1 MSSCSNCN
9 IQNSNPSIGEIG
21 TKTRKDR
28 FKKEDVTKRYNPAAL
43 LNSNLNTNT
52 STSIKSALGNVQTQI
67 GSVDSKA
74 GVQKKKSISN
84 INQSTLN
91 VLKDVLDISS
101 SDIQVKDADKSKIK
115 KSTRNVA
122 QTVIMETK
130 KKENT
135 FKPKP
140 RRQIKLNS
148 LKSKN
153 AEMKK
158 LDPKKSK
165 TKNKQSKSV
174 GTDLASSP
182 SFQAK
187 LNSLFQQN
195 IEKEKMKIDF
205 ELPSSF
211 NGKKV
216 WANYIKDVRS
226 QGLCG
231 SCWAFASLF
240 VLQTRLSIYSR
251 GKYNYNL
258 SPAKMIFCSITD
270 DSYEED
276 FVNSLKK
283 QLNEGNYY
291 DFKKDIVDIDKI
303 KDVTYGCEGKNLIN
317 AWQFLYRFGS
327 PDNSC
332 FLYGDENN
340 YYENNA
346 TPDLTSTDNV
356 PDACSLYAKNTYDYC
371 PSSKT
376 NMITHRSGG
385 FYLVPGVENKSGDN
399 NKQSGTEYNI
409 RKEIYKWGP
418 CTTGMMIYQDF
429 IDWDGK
435 GVYVYDKRSER
446 IGGHAVVLM
455 GWGEENGKLFWL
467 VRNSWGSDWGKN
479 DGYFKILRGENHC
492 EIEENVIVGVPN
504 IPAIRLFL
512 DYPLLYQK
520 EDLIGQILWGIND
533 NGIKETTLEK
543 LTLGKVEN
551 KDIENQS
558 YYSVKSLPNFYEF
571 LSGKVDD
578 DKKEEFK
585 QIIRR
590 RHEVYKKDI
599 VPSKFKIILI
609 ILLIIFFFFI

>member
-21 TKTRKDR
+21 AKTRRDR
-28 FKKEDVTKRYNPAAL
+28 TNKADVTKRYNPAAL

-52 STSIKSALGNVQTQI
+52 TTAVAKALGNVQTQI
-67 GSVDSKA
+67 GTVDTKA
-74 GVQKKKSISN
+74 TVAKKKSISN

-91 VLKDVLDISS
+91 VLKDVIDITV
-101 SDIQVKDADKSKIK
+101 SDIQVKEADKSKIK
-115 KSTRNVA
+115 KVSRNIA
-122 QTVIMETK
+122 QTTIMEDK
-130 KKENT
+130 KKENV

-140 RRQIKLNS
+140 RRQIKLAS
-148 LKSKN
+148 LKNKN
-153 AEMKK
+153 VEIQKVDAK
-158 LDPKKSK
+158 
-165 TKNKQSKSV
+165 KNKTRSKQAKSV

-187 LNSLFQQN
+187 FNSLSQLN
-195 IEKEKMKIDF
+195 IEQEKMKIDF

-216 WANYIKDVRS
+216 WAKYIRDVRS

-251 GKYNYNL
+251 GKYNFNL

-276 FVNSLKK
+276 FINSLKK
-283 QLNEGNYY
+283 QLDEGNYY
-291 DFKKDIVDIDKI
+291 DFKKDIVDLDKI

-340 YYENNA
+340 YYENNV

-356 PDACSLYAKNTYDYC
+356 PDSCSVYAKNTYDYC

-385 FYLVPGVENKSGDN
+385 FYLVPGVESKSE

-435 GVYVYDKRSER
+435 GVYVYNKRSEI

-479 DGYFKILRGENHC
+479 DGYFKILRGVNHC

-504 IPAIRLFL
+504 IPALRLFL

-520 EDLIGQILWGIND
+520 EDLIGQVLWRIND
-533 NGIKETTLEK
+533 DGLKETTLER
-543 LTLGKVEN
+543 LALGKIDN

-558 YYSVKSLPNFYEF
+558 YYSIKSFPNFYEF
-571 LSGKVDD
+571 LSAKVDD
-578 DKKEEFK
+578 VAKENFN
-585 QIIRR
+585 QIIIR
-590 RHEVYKKDI
+590 RHEVYKKDV
-599 VPSKFKIILI
+599 VPSKFKIALI
-609 ILLIIFFFFI
+609 IILIIFFFYM

>member
-28 FKKEDVTKRYNPAAL
+28 FKKEDVTKRYNPASL

-153 AEMKK
+153 VEMKK

-187 LNSLFQQN
+187 LNSLFKQN

-385 FYLVPGVENKSGDN
+385 FYLVPGVENKSGDD

-418 CTTGMMIYQDF
+418 CTTGMVIYQDF

-590 RHEVYKKDI
+590 RHEVYKKEI

>member
-1 MSSCSNCN
+1 MSCSNCN

-21 TKTRKDR
+21 TKLRRENKNKIT
-28 FKKEDVTKRYNPAAL
+28 VTSRYNPAAL

-52 STSIKSALGNVQTQI
+52 STSITKALGNVQTQI

-74 GVQKKKSISN
+74 TTQKKKSISN
-84 INQSTLN
+84 INQATLN
-91 VLKDVLDISS
+91 VLKDVIDLTV

-115 KSTRNVA
+115 KVTRNIA
-122 QTVIMETK
+122 QTTIMDDK
-130 KKENT
+130 KKDNV

-148 LKSKN
+148 IKN
-153 AEMKK
+153 KNVEMKK
-158 LDPKKSK
+158 VDPKK
-165 TKNKQSKSV
+165 TKARNRQAKSV

-187 LNSLFQQN
+187 FNSLFQQN
-195 IEKEKMKIDF
+195 IEQEKMKIDF
-205 ELPSSF
+205 ELPDSF

-216 WANYIKDVRS
+216 WDKYIREVRS

-231 SCWAFASLF
+231 SCWAFSSLF

-251 GKYNYNL
+251 GKYNFNL

-283 QLNEGNYY
+283 QLDEGNYY

-332 FLYGDENN
+332 FLYGDENS
-340 YYENNA
+340 YSENNI
-346 TPDLTSTDNV
+346 TPDLTNTDNV
-356 PDACSLYAKNTYDYC
+356 PDSCSVYAKNTFDYC

-385 FYLVPGVENKSGDN
+385 FYLVPGVTSKSE

-429 IDWDGK
+429 FDWDGK
-435 GVYVYDKRSER
+435 GVYVYNKRSEK

-492 EIEENVIVGVPN
+492 EVEENVIVGVPN
-504 IPAIRLFL
+504 IPALRLFL
-512 DYPLLYQK
+512 DYPILYQK

-533 NGIKETTLEK
+533 NGIKETTLEQ
-543 LTLGKVEN
+543 LALGKIEN
-551 KDIENQS
+551 KDIEKQS
-558 YYSVKSLPNFYEF
+558 YYSIKSLPNFYEF

-578 DKKEEFK
+578 DVKENYR
-585 QIIRR
+585 QIIIK

-599 VPSKFKIILI
+599 IPSKFKIILI
-609 ILLIIFFFFI
+609 ILLVIFFFYM

>member
-28 FKKEDVTKRYNPAAL
+28 FKKADVTKRYNPAAL

-340 YYENNA
+340 YYENNV

>member
-28 FKKEDVTKRYNPAAL
+28 FKKEDVTKRYNPASL

-153 AEMKK
+153 VEMKK

-187 LNSLFQQN
+187 LNSLFKQN

-385 FYLVPGVENKSGDN
+385 FYLVPGVENKSGDD

-418 CTTGMMIYQDF
+418 CTTGMVIYQDF

-590 RHEVYKKDI
+590 RHEVYKKEI

-609 ILLIIFFFFI
+609 ILLIIFFFYI

>member
-1 MSSCSNCN
+1 
-9 IQNSNPSIGEIG
+9 
-21 TKTRKDR
+21 
-28 FKKEDVTKRYNPAAL
+28 
-43 LNSNLNTNT
+43 
-52 STSIKSALGNVQTQI
+52 
-67 GSVDSKA
+67 
-74 GVQKKKSISN
+74 
-84 INQSTLN
+84 
-91 VLKDVLDISS
+91 
-101 SDIQVKDADKSKIK
+101 
-115 KSTRNVA
+115 
-122 QTVIMETK
+122 
-130 KKENT
+130 
-135 FKPKP
+135 
-140 RRQIKLNS
+140 
-148 LKSKN
+148 
-153 AEMKK
+153 
-158 LDPKKSK
+158 
-165 TKNKQSKSV
+165 
-174 GTDLASSP
+174 
-182 SFQAK
+182 
-187 LNSLFQQN
+187 
-195 IEKEKMKIDF
+195 
-205 ELPSSF
+205 
-211 NGKKV
+211 
-216 WANYIKDVRS
+216 
-226 QGLCG
+226 
-231 SCWAFASLF
+231 
-240 VLQTRLSIYSR
+240 
-251 GKYNYNL
+251 
-258 SPAKMIFCSITD
+258 
-270 DSYEED
+270 
-276 FVNSLKK
+276 
-283 QLNEGNYY
+283 
-291 DFKKDIVDIDKI
+291 
-303 KDVTYGCEGKNLIN
+303 
-317 AWQFLYRFGS
+317 
-327 PDNSC
+327 
-332 FLYGDENN
+332 
-340 YYENNA
+340 
-346 TPDLTSTDNV
+346 
-356 PDACSLYAKNTYDYC
+356 
-371 PSSKT
+371 
-376 NMITHRSGG
+376 MITHRSGG

-609 ILLIIFFFFI
+609 ILLIIFFFYI

>member
-153 AEMKK
+153 TEMKK

-371 PSSKT
+371 PS
-376 NMITHRSGG
+376 
-385 FYLVPGVENKSGDN
+385 
-399 NKQSGTEYNI
+399 
-409 RKEIYKWGP
+409 
-418 CTTGMMIYQDF
+418 
-429 IDWDGK
+429 
-435 GVYVYDKRSER
+435 
-446 IGGHAVVLM
+446 
-455 GWGEENGKLFWL
+455 
-467 VRNSWGSDWGKN
+467 
-479 DGYFKILRGENHC
+479 
-492 EIEENVIVGVPN
+492 
-504 IPAIRLFL
+504 
-512 DYPLLYQK
+512 
-520 EDLIGQILWGIND
+520 
-533 NGIKETTLEK
+533 
-543 LTLGKVEN
+543 
-551 KDIENQS
+551 
-558 YYSVKSLPNFYEF
+558 
-571 LSGKVDD
+571 
-578 DKKEEFK
+578 
-585 QIIRR
+585 
-590 RHEVYKKDI
+590 
-599 VPSKFKIILI
+599 
-609 ILLIIFFFFI
+609 

>member
-21 TKTRKDR
+21 SKTRKDR
-28 FKKEDVTKRYNPAAL
+28 LKKDDVTKRYNPASL

-52 STSIKSALGNVQTQI
+52 SSSIKSALGNVQTQI
-67 GSVDSKA
+67 GSIDNKETT
-74 GVQKKKSISN
+74 QKKKSISN
-84 INQSTLN
+84 INQTTLN
-91 VLKDVLDISS
+91 VLKDVIDISS

-115 KSTRNVA
+115 KSTRNIA
-122 QTVIMETK
+122 QTTIMDDK
-130 KKENT
+130 KKENV
-135 FKPKP
+135 FKPKQ

-153 AEMKK
+153 VEMQKVDSKK
-158 LDPKKSK
+158 NKSK
-165 TKNKQSKSV
+165 NRQSKSV

-187 LNSLFQQN
+187 FNSLLQQN

-216 WANYIKDVRS
+216 WKNYIRDVRS

-231 SCWAFASLF
+231 SCWAFSSLF

-276 FVNSLKK
+276 FVKSLKK
-283 QLNEGNYY
+283 QLDVGNYY

-385 FYLVPGVENKSGDN
+385 FYLVPGVESKSE

-429 IDWDGK
+429 FDWDGK
-435 GVYVYDKRSER
+435 GVYIYNKRSEK

-504 IPAIRLFL
+504 IPALRLFL

-520 EDLIGQILWGIND
+520 EDLIGQILWRIND

-543 LTLGKVEN
+543 LALGEIEN

-558 YYSVKSLPNFYEF
+558 YYSIKSLPNFYEF
-571 LSGKVDD
+571 LSGKIDD
-578 DKKEEFK
+578 DKKEDFK

-590 RHEVYKKDI
+590 RHEIYKKDV

-609 ILLIIFFFFI
+609 ILLIIFFFYI